1 MSRRKSRE
9 CESRPAAAPTLSR
22 SLLLSSPTGACIPA
36 TACSPANR
44 CFDTSCFSGEY
55 VTPGIDEAYLKT
67 LHDARNDS
75 TMAIKNRDHL
85 RPVGVPVPAMARSTS
100 GQCEGIYN
108 SDEPRPPSP
117 GASSNMPI

>member
-44 CFDTSCFSGEY
+44 CFDTSCFSGKY
-55 VTPGIDEAYLKT
+55 VTGDIDEAFFAAQAAEVRSNCL
-67 LHDARNDS
+67 S
-75 TMAIKNRDHL
+75 TPCIQ
-85 RPVGVPVPAMARSTS
+85 PTT
-100 GQCEGIYN
+100 
-108 SDEPRPPSP
+108 
-117 GASSNMPI
+117 GAG